1 MDEKYHQEAL
11 QQAHVDIAVLQTQVA
26 TLTRDVAA
34 MGAAIAE
41 MTRTI
46 ADMNLTLSEARGGWR
61 FMMALGGAGATFG
74 GFLVWIIEQLLR
86 KPH

>member
-11 QQAHVDIAVLQTQVA
+11 QQAHVDIARLQEQMA
-26 TLTRDVAA
+26 NLRRDVDDLKVSIDGLIKTVAN
-34 MGAAIAE
+34 
-41 MTRTI
+41 
-46 ADMNLTLSEARGGWR
+46 MNLTLSEARGGWR

-74 GFLVWIIEQLLR
+74 GFLVWMIEQLLR